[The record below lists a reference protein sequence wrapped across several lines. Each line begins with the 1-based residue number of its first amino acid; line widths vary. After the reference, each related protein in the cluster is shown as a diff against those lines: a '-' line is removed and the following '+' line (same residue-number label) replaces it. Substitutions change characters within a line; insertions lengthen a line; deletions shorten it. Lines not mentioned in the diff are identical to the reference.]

1 LINSLKTL
9 SDKSSNTL
17 DVAAK
22 AITDVQG
29 RLNETMAGVA
39 KLTATSDQQISQR
52 GADLHELLT
61 STNETVQQARE
72 TLNGLR
78 SLTSTRGTAR
88 VNLESTLR
96 DLAASAASLRGF
108 ANDIEHNPQVLLTG
122 RRP

>member
-1 LINSLKTL
+1 MT
-9 SDKSSNTL
+9 DL
-17 DVAAK
+17 DN
-22 AITDVQG
+22 IDRRILMELQLDG
-29 RLNETMAGVA
+29 RM
-39 KLTATSDQQISQR
+39 
-52 GADLHELLT
+52 
-61 STNETVQQARE
+61 TNQQARE